1 MKFRF
6 LALVSSLVY
15 ANDLDAFVPEIWAAE
30 SLLIL
35 ENNVV
40 ASQLVHRN
48 FENKIQQFGDVVNT
62 RLKGEF
68 TSRRKTDEDDVT
80 IQNAKATNVPVV
92 LDQHL
97 HTSFL
102 IKDGEESKGF
112 AVLRD
117 EFLVPGMI
125 SIAQQMDEIIL
136 GQIYHF
142 RHQSVGQLGVTPTRS
157 LVTAARGALNIL
169 RVPTQNRRLL
179 VTANQETSLLNI
191 DSFVEANKLGDP
203 GTALREGSLGRK
215 YGMDIFMD
223 QNLPSVQGT
232 SVQQTGLI
240 NNGGGYAKGTT
251 TITMDGIIVGA
262 ALVNGGWLTIAGD
275 LTPLQ
280 IVSSTGGTTPTEVVI
295 AAPGLREAV
304 ADNAVMTFLD
314 SGLIDQAAAPAG
326 YAAGYAKEIIVDGF
340 TAAPLKGQLISLGAA
355 LAATGETFSIHS
367 SLTSDPATSATL
379 IGQLDRPLFQTVADN
394 AVVGLGPDGEYGFAF
409 NEMAIALV
417 SRPLAPPQAGTG
429 ALSMVMNWRGLSIR
443 VTITYLGLK
452 QGHLVTLDMLC
463 GVKVLDTRLGVLVLS

>member
-1 MKFRF
+1 MIFSFIPSISRT
-6 LALVSSLVY
+6 VGV
-15 ANDLDAFVPEIWAAE
+15 NDNDAFTPELWAAE
-30 SLLIL
+30 SLMVL

-40 ASQLVHRN
+40 AAALVHRN
-48 FENKIQQFGDVVNT
+48 FSAQVQMFGDTVNT
-62 RLKGEF
+62 RLHGEF
-68 TSRRKTDEDDVT
+68 SAQRKLDTDDVV
-80 IQNAKATNVPVV
+80 IQDASSSNVAVR

-102 IKDGEESKGF
+102 IRDGEESKGF
-112 AVLRD
+112 KVLR
-117 EFLVPGMI
+117 EEYLVPGMI
-125 SIAQQMDEIIL
+125 SLAQRLDEIIL

-142 RHQSVGQLGVTPTRS
+142 RHQSVGQLGVSPTRA
-157 LVTAARGALNIL
+157 LVTAARNALNKQ

-179 VTANQETSLLNI
+179 VTPNTETALLNI
-191 DSFVEANKLGDP
+191 DSFVEADKLGDP

-223 QNLPSVQGT
+223 QNVPSVTGT
-232 SVQQTGLI
+232 EVQQLGAV
-240 NNGGGYAKGTT
+240 NNVGGYATGTT
-251 TITMDGIIVGA
+251 TITMDGITAGS

-304 ADNAVMTFLD
+304 LDDAVITFLD
-314 SGLIDQAAAPAG
+314 TGAVNLGAG
-326 YAAGYAKEIIVDGF
+326 YANEYAKEIITDGF
-340 TAAPLKGQLISLGAA
+340 AGAGPTKGQLISLGGA
-355 LAATGETFSIHS
+355 LAAAGESNGIY
-367 SLTSDPATSATL
+367 SAQSGPTL
-379 IGQLDRPLFQTVADN
+379 SNTAFWADRPLRAAFVDDS
-394 AVVGLGPDGEYGFAF
+394 VVGLGPDGEYNFAF

-417 SRPLAPPQAGTG
+417 SRPLAAPASGTG
-429 ALSMVMNWRGLSIR
+429 VVSTVMNWQGLSMR

-463 GVKVLDTRLGVLVLS
+463 GVKVIDPRLGVLVLA